1 MEALVRHLVE
11 PLVKHPE
18 AISLRVVEGEASIVL
33 ELAVDAEDRP
43 LFTEEDGRVL
53 RHVRTVLSAAAGSK
67 KATIDLQDDGA
78 LKADDASGAEE

>member
-18 AISLRVVEGEASIVL
+18 AVTLRVVEGEASILL
-33 ELAVDAEDRP
+33 ELGVDPDDRA
-43 LFTEEDGRVL
+43 LFTAEDGRVL

-67 KATIDLQDDGA
+67 KATLDLQDDG
-78 LKADDASGAEE
+78 KAGDAPEAEE